1 MTQAETKRAGRL
13 PASARKS
20 APKKE
25 IRERSEDPIYL
36 DLDVLQEKE
45 DKRYWEFE
53 AVMTVRHE
61 AAALAK
67 EAEAKRKEADVALME
82 IIDKYSLDGLIVGDM
97 GVDRIY
103 NKGPQKTD
111 KPYILRIL
119 TPEQTEK
126 AFKPGTPYAY
136 IKAIEKVERVEEIR
150 DGL

>member
-20 APKKE
+20 AVKKE
-25 IRERSEDPIYL
+25 LRIRSEDPVYL
-36 DLDVLQEKE
+36 DLDVLSDKE
-45 DKRYWEFE
+45 DPRYYEFE
-53 AVMTVRHE
+53 AVMTVRRE

-67 EAEAKRKEADVALME
+67 EAEARRKEADVALME
-82 IIDKYSLDGLIVGDM
+82 IIDKYSLDGLIVGDE

-103 NKGPQKTD
+103 NRGAQKTD

-119 TPEQTEK
+119 TPEQAEK

-136 IKAIEKVERVEEIR
+136 IKAIDKIEKVEEIR
-150 DGL
+150 EGL